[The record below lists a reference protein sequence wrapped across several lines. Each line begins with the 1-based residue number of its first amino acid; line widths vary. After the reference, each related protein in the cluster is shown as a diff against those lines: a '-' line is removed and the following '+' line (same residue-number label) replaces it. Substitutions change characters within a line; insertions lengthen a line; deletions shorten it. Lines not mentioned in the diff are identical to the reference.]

1 MPARKMATLAMD
13 DALDIGALKAAYE
26 AGLDPAELIT
36 ALYARIRR
44 DGLHP
49 VWISILSLDALM
61 ARVERAKRR
70 RDAGETLP
78 LFGIPFAIKDNI
90 DLAGLPTTAACPAFS
105 YMPARSASVVE
116 KLEAAGAIPLG
127 KTNLDQFATGLV
139 GTRSP
144 YGIPAC
150 VFDPHYISGGSS
162 SGSAVAMARGL
173 VSFALGTDTAGSGR
187 APAAFNNIIGLKPTK
202 GRLSTRGVV
211 PACRSL
217 DCVSVFAGTIA
228 DAALVARIAAGF
240 DAEDPYSR
248 RAPQTAEAMSGW
260 PLSFRFGVPAEPL
273 DFFGD
278 KGAEAL
284 FAESVERLESLGGRK
299 IPFDFTPFREVGEL
313 LYGGPWI
320 AERLAAIRD
329 FAASHADDMLPV
341 TREIILGAKRITAV
355 DAFQSMYRLAELA
368 RSTEAEWSQMDVM
381 LLPTTGTIYRIEEIE
396 ADPVQLNMNLG
407 RYTNFLN
414 LLDLSAI
421 AIPAGFRRSGLPFGV
436 TVIAHAFQ
444 DEALAALGERIHHAL
459 PCATIGSTTRP
470 LPRTPPTSVRLVE
483 TDGIAIAVLGAHLS
497 GEALNH
503 ELTRQ
508 GAKLLRTART
518 ARGYRLYA
526 LPQQHPP
533 KPGLVFDGSGSGG
546 IEIEIWSLPNSALSS
561 FISGITAPLGIG
573 TLLLDDGSSVKG
585 FLCEAHAVAGAE
597 DITVFGGWRR
607 FLAER
612 RQRAGGA

>member
-1 MPARKMATLAMD
+1 MPARKNATLAMD
-13 DALDIGALKAAYE
+13 DALDIGALEAAYG
-26 AGLDPAELIT
+26 AGLDPAALIT
-36 ALYARIRR
+36 ALYTRIRR

-49 VWISILSLDALM
+49 VWISILSLDELM

-105 YMPARSASVVE
+105 YSPARSASVVE

-162 SGSAVAMARGL
+162 SGSAVAVAKGL

-217 DCVSVFAGTIA
+217 DCVSVFAGAVA

-248 RAPQTAEAMSGW
+248 RAPQPAEAMSGW

-278 KGAEAL
+278 KEAEAL
-284 FAESVERLESLGGRK
+284 FAESVARLESLGGRK
-299 IPFDFTPFREVGEL
+299 IPFDLAPFCEAGEL

-329 FAASHADDMLPV
+329 FAASRADDMLPA
-341 TREIILGAKRITAV
+341 TRDIILGAQRISAV
-355 DAFQSMYRLAELA
+355 DTFEGMYRLAALA
-368 RSTEAEWSQMDVM
+368 RRTEAKWSQMDVM
-381 LLPTTGTIYRIEEIE
+381 LLPTTGTIYRIEEVE
-396 ADPVQLNMNLG
+396 ADPMRLNIHLG

-436 TVIAHAFQ
+436 TVIARAFQ
-444 DEALAALGERIHHAL
+444 DEILAALGERIHHAL
-459 PCATIGSTTRP
+459 PGAAIGSTGRP
-470 LPRTPPTSVRLVE
+470 LPATRPIGTTPVE
-483 TDGIAIAVLGAHLS
+483 TDGIAIAVVGAHLS

-518 ARGYRLYA
+518 ARGYRLYS

-533 KPGLVFDGSGSGG
+533 KPGLVFDGNGSGG
-546 IEIEIWSLPNSALSS
+546 IEVEIWSLPSRAVGT
-561 FISGITAPLGIG
+561 FIAGIEAPLGIG
-573 TLLLDDGSSVKG
+573 TLRLEDGSSVKG

-597 DITVFGGWRR
+597 DVTAFGGWRR
-607 FLAER
+607 FLTER
-612 RQRAGGA
+612 RQRAAAI